1 MLTVPPDGRVAGLET
16 VPADGRET
24 VDVGLLTVVLGFL
37 VGVEPEAGLDTEEGL
52 DTVPVERDAEPV
64 ERDTVPVE
72 REVEPVERDT
82 VPVEREVELVERD
95 TVPVE
100 RDVVPDERDTAPDE
114 RDTDP
119 DEEVDELRVAVPEDL
134 DDVVFEEDD

>member
-52 DTVPVERDAEPV
+52 DTVPVEREVEPV

-82 VPVEREVELVERD
+82 E
-95 TVPVE
+95 
-100 RDVVPDERDTAPDE
+100 PDERDTE
-114 RDTDP
+114 P
-119 DEEVDELRVAVPEDL
+119 DEEVDELRVAEPEDL
-134 DDVVFEEDD
+134 EDVVFEEDD

>member
-1 MLTVPPDGRVAGLET
+1 M
-16 VPADGRET
+16 
-24 VDVGLLTVVLGFL
+24 LGFL
-37 VGVEPEAGLDTEEGL
+37 VGVEPEAGLDTEEEGL
-52 DTVPVERDAEPV
+52 
-64 ERDTVPVE
+64 DTVPVE
-72 REVEPVERDT
+72 REVELVERDT

-114 RDTDP
+114 RDTTPDERDTEP

-134 DDVVFEEDD
+134 EDVVFEEDD

>member
-52 DTVPVERDAEPV
+52 DTVPVEREVEPV

-100 RDVVPDERDTAPDE
+100 REVEPVERDTTPDERDTE
-114 RDTDP
+114 P
-119 DEEVDELRVAVPEDL
+119 DEEVDELRVAEPEDL
-134 DDVVFEEDD
+134 EDVVFEEDD